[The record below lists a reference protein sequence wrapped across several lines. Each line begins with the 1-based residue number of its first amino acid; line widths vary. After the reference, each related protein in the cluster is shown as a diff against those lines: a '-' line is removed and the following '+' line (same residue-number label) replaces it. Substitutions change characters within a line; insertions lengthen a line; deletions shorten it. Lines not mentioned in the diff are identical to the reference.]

1 MTIFPR
7 FTFVP
12 IFRRDTFPLFI
23 RSSPHPSTLPSL
35 FLSPLS
41 LSLSY
46 QCNNTKATLR
56 LSLDPLPSS
65 TSIELHFL
73 FITFHP
79 FHSSSTLHPTT
90 ISHPSSPTFH
100 FLPRQQ
106 QIPSPLFPF
115 HSFHSPTRSATPC
128 ARIVV
133 SNPLLAPPS
142 TSSLYRT
149 ISSYP
154 SSLSS
159 SSRFHSPLPSRP
171 TTTHLPPPQPS
182 LARNPSCAA
191 TPFST
196 NESAGPKLFG
206 VESSSDTVQPS
217 SVAPFGRGCS
227 RVGPVCTFPCS
238 VFPAPQGER
247 KKGRRKERE
256 RGGEWKGSG
265 SPRSMVP
272 IGEARQDRRKVDR

>member
-90 ISHPSSPTFH
+90 ISHPSSPSFH

-106 QIPSPLFPF
+106 QIPSPFSHFIHSTRPHAPQHLVRASSFQILFSLPPQLLPF
-115 HSFHSPTRSATPC
+115 IAPFPPILPPSPPPRGFILRFP
-128 ARIVV
+128 
-133 SNPLLAPPS
+133 LAPPPP
-142 TSSLYRT
+142 TSLLPNR
-149 ISSYP
+149 
-154 SSLSS
+154 
-159 SSRFHSPLPSRP
+159 PSRGTP
-171 TTTHLPPPQPS
+171 VAPPPPFQRTRAP
-182 LARNPSCAA
+182 ARN
-191 TPFST
+191 
-196 NESAGPKLFG
+196 
-206 VESSSDTVQPS
+206 S
-217 SVAPFGRGCS
+217 SVSSQAPTRFS
-227 RVGPVCTFPCS
+227 RVQSRHSAVVVHVSAPCAHFR
-238 VFPAPQGER
+238 VPCFRPP
-247 KKGRRKERE
+247 KGKEKRGGGKRERE
-256 RGGEWKGSG
+256 EGSG
-265 SPRSMVP
+265 KEVDPRVRWSRSERP
-272 IGEARQDRRKVDR
+272 AKIDAR